1 MKITIMGIDLAKKVF
16 QIHGV
21 EEHGKVVVRKQLKRK
36 EMAKYFANL
45 APCDWHES
53 MRWCPLLGAE
63 VGRLRASGQIDGT
76 AIRQAICQN
85 EQERHGRCGGNL

>member
-1 MKITIMGIDLAKKVF
+1 MGIDLAKKVF

-45 APCDWHES
+45 A
-53 MRWCPLLGAE
+53 LF
-63 VGRLRASGQIDGT
+63 
-76 AIRQAICQN
+76 
-85 EQERHGRCGGNL
+85 